1 MSDLLFLIVRSSYK
15 MNKHLLCVVFVF
27 AALSSSSAQTFE
39 LKGIV
44 KAKQSGTPIP
54 YASIILADKPSGT
67 YTNEDGSFRLNVTSG
82 QALNFSALG
91 YTKVTLTASQIKSM
105 NYVIT
110 LEEDPTQL
118 SAITVTAGKTKGKSK
133 VESFGYHKA
142 QKKSRLS
149 AKTPGFQ
156 PATLIENPRKTIGHV
171 ESIILNVV
179 SGGKSRI
186 RLHLYV
192 AENFPHEQKKL
203 LPVNL
208 LVDIGL
214 MQGLKKVDVSKYGIE
229 FPEEGLIVG
238 VEFIGNVKNG
248 KVEIANGIEI
258 ETKLFLSKGDRERN
272 TWIGF
277 MGNKFEREPYSITGN
292 TNSNA
297 MVGLEVRFFD
307 EE

>member
-1 MSDLLFLIVRSSYK
+1 
-15 MNKHLLCVVFVF
+15 MNKYFLSVIFVF
-27 AALSSSSAQTFE
+27 AALSLSSAQTFE
-39 LKGIV
+39 LEGIV
-44 KAKQSGTPIP
+44 KAKQSGTLIP
-54 YASIILADKPSGT
+54 YASIIFADKPSGT
-67 YTNEDGSFRLNVTSG
+67 YTNEDGSFKLNVTSG

-91 YTKVTLTASQIKSM
+91 YRKVTLTATEIKAM
-105 NYVIT
+105 DYVIT
-110 LEEDPTQL
+110 LEEDPTGL
-118 SAITVTAGKTKGKSK
+118 SAITVTARKTKGKSK
-133 VESFGYHKA
+133 VETFGYHRA

-149 AKTPGFQ
+149 TKTPGFQ
-156 PATLIENPRKTIGHV
+156 PATLIENPRKTVGYV
-171 ESIILNVV
+171 ESIVLNVV

-186 RLHLYV
+186 RLHLYA
-192 AENFPHEQKKL
+192 AENFPRDQKKL

-214 MQGLKKVDVSKYGIE
+214 KQGLKKVDVSQYGIE

-248 KVEIANGIEI
+248 KVEIANAVEI

-297 MVGLEVRFFD
+297 MVGLEVSFFD